1 MLDWND
7 DDYQGKREDQVSF
20 AEVVA
25 GICLGLLAIAVIGAA
40 LLHYAG
46 TAP

>member
-1 MLDWND
+1 MVWRDED
-7 DDYQGKREDQVSF
+7 DSQGKTEDQVSF
-20 AEVVA
+20 SEVVA
-25 GICLGLLAIAVIGAA
+25 GICLGLLAIYAIGTA